1 MKRKEV
7 KKQNIYQLL
16 LAIIIIV
23 LINYVSSFKFFRIDL
38 TSEKRYTI
46 SESTKELLK
55 NLEDVIFIQIYL
67 DGDLPYGFKRLQ
79 KASKEIID
87 EFRIYAGNNI
97 EYEFFNPAE
106 SSDKKTRNEIFRQL
120 YEKGLEPTNLQVK
133 EKDGAQSQKIIF
145 PGAILNYRNKEI
157 ALNLLVNNYGKTS
170 ETNLN
175 SSIQGLEYEFI
186 NAIRKIILK
195 KIKKIAFIE
204 GHGELNENEVADIA
218 YTLSEFYSIHR
229 VKINGQLNSLNNFPL
244 IIIAKPDST
253 FNEKDKY
260 VIDQYLM
267 NGGKIIWFI
276 DMVKTNMD
284 SLAYSNTTIAFLEQ
298 LNLEDQ
304 LFQYGV
310 RINPN
315 LIQDL
320 QCAVI
325 PIKTGMIGPNP
336 KFSPAPWL
344 YFPLI
349 APSNSNPV
357 TKNMNLIKSEFVSVI
372 DTVGENKNVKKTIL
386 LNSSKYSRVVKAPLR
401 ISLDMVNNLPDEKYF
416 NRSYQP
422 IAVLLEGKFESVFKN
437 RLTNEII
444 SNNEINYKDTSV
456 NTKMIVVSD
465 GDIIKNKVKYRGE
478 NVIPYPLGYD
488 RYTKQTFGNKEF
500 VVNSINYLFDDNG
513 LMNTR
518 SKEFKLRLLD
528 KTKINN
534 EKLRWQLINTLV
546 PVIFIIIFGVF
557 WNIIRKRK
565 YNL

>member
-1 MKRKEV
+1 
-7 KKQNIYQLL
+7 
-16 LAIIIIV
+16 
-23 LINYVSSFKFFRIDL
+23 
-38 TSEKRYTI
+38 
-46 SESTKELLK
+46 
-55 NLEDVIFIQIYL
+55 
-67 DGDLPYGFKRLQ
+67 
-79 KASKEIID
+79 
-87 EFRIYAGNNI
+87 
-97 EYEFFNPAE
+97 
-106 SSDKKTRNEIFRQL
+106 
-120 YEKGLEPTNLQVK
+120 
-133 EKDGAQSQKIIF
+133 
-145 PGAILNYRNKEI
+145 
-157 ALNLLVNNYGKTS
+157 
-170 ETNLN
+170 
-175 SSIQGLEYEFI
+175 
-186 NAIRKIILK
+186 
-195 KIKKIAFIE
+195 
-204 GHGELNENEVADIA
+204 
-218 YTLSEFYSIHR
+218 
-229 VKINGQLNSLNNFPL
+229 
-244 IIIAKPDST
+244 
-253 FNEKDKY
+253 
-260 VIDQYLM
+260 M

-276 DMVKTNMD
+276 DMVNANMD
-284 SLAYSNTTIAFLEQ
+284 SLAYSNTTIALLEQ

-349 APSNSNPV
+349 APSNLNPI

-372 DTVGENKNVKKTIL
+372 DTVGENKNVKKTVL

-437 RLTNEII
+437 RLTNKIV

-456 NTKMIVVSD
+456 NTKMIIVSD

-500 VVNSINYLFDDNG
+500 VVNSINYLFDDKG

-528 KTKINN
+528 KTKINK

-565 YNL
+565 YSL